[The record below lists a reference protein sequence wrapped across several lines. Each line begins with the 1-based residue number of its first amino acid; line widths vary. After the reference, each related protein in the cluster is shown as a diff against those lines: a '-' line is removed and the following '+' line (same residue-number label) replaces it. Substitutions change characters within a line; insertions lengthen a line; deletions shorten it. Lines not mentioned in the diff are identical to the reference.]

1 MKRKVLLSVI
11 AFTLYTVSYA
21 QNMKMIDTSMPKQ
34 DRVVEVK
41 YDSLTNIRPYKDASY
56 YKQFIGQSILFY
68 PRNPNSSESLP
79 KYYANFLTPNEQV
92 VAIDTIWRKKR
103 SNPKPKDYKLNPIT
117 SKRYKPL
124 FVKNNYATLCA
135 SCHDILEQGYRIFPF
150 EMYRAFKY
158 SMEKHDGIFTPC
170 NEIEGK
176 TFKILDI
183 KLSDAEVEKKTI
195 FALQSEE
202 GDTLYWY
209 AKRGEYDGFNYAR
222 QYYPVIVLGFMDK
235 MKQLYLNKDVYI
247 KNIHPISKY
256 KCMEIA
262 YSGSEDTYMVPSFVL
277 KNDSTDLI
285 IPLCES
291 PSLFSYE
298 ISRHDNQKAMDQ
310 TCFYNLDVVEADVY
324 EETMEREKLAK
335 EELLIK
341 EKLAQEEAKKLASI
355 KRQQR
360 TKELY
365 KKYGK
370 TTADLILKGQVCI
383 GMTKAMVLES
393 WGHPSGGINKT
404 TGAWGTHEQWVY
416 GMGQYL
422 YFENGKLTTI
432 QN

>member
-1 MKRKVLLSVI
+1 MGKR
-11 AFTLYTVSYA
+11 
-21 QNMKMIDTSMPKQ
+21 
-34 DRVVEVK
+34 
-41 YDSLTNIRPYKDASY
+41 
-56 YKQFIGQSILFY
+56 
-68 PRNPNSSESLP
+68 
-79 KYYANFLTPNEQV
+79 
-92 VAIDTIWRKKR
+92 
-103 SNPKPKDYKLNPIT
+103 
-117 SKRYKPL
+117 
-124 FVKNNYATLCA
+124 
-135 SCHDILEQGYRIFPF
+135 
-150 EMYRAFKY
+150 
-158 SMEKHDGIFTPC
+158 DGIFTPY

-183 KLSDAEVEKKTI
+183 ELSDAEVEKNTI

-209 AKRGEYDGFNYAR
+209 AKRGEYDGFSYTR
-222 QYYPVIVLGFMDK
+222 QHYPVIVLGFMDK
-235 MKQLYLNKDVYI
+235 MKQLYLNKDIYI
-247 KNIHPISKY
+247 KNIHPINKY

-277 KNDSTDLI
+277 KNDSADLI
-285 IPLCES
+285 MPLCES

-298 ISRHDNQKAMDQ
+298 VSIFDNQKRMTQ
-310 TCFYNLDVVEADVY
+310 MYFYNLDVVEAEVY
-324 EETMEREKLAK
+324 EETMERERLAK
-335 EELLIK
+335 EELLMK

-370 TTADLILKGQVCI
+370 ATADLILKGQVCI

-404 TGAWGTHEQWVY
+404 TGAWGIHEQWVY